1 MGRWQTLLLVM
12 LGAGVL
18 FATALSRSMAQRMSN
33 AAPGYPANSP
43 GSGPVPKVVPVDP
56 TPEQSARIA
65 TLIEQLG
72 APTLR
77 ERDRAMSELAEF
89 GAAAIKQVQ
98 AAVDHDDDEIG
109 HRCVLLLEV
118 LNSGDSELFL
128 AARKL
133 GLSITQLQEKLSAS
147 DPSSLLTLLEQNAG
161 AGMGPVWARVIGSL
175 APQSQ
180 RFVAALACRRAEG
193 PEGYGAVLVRAAKD
207 PDMRRNATRGQGLMT
222 VVSLV
227 PPGLPEH
234 AALTLASLC
243 GFEKPVEEAMAIER
257 ALYAAQGLRGLYE
270 AGACTASLTP
280 ENLKA
285 VESLATRP
293 GRERVL
299 PAILMAMMP
308 AANEGQLRALRLG
321 ALHEMTLRETE
332 QYGLLLARSGM
343 AAALRAALQPQ
354 SPALEERR
362 VALLAR
368 ALALCADGA
377 AALEAFDTL
386 SPHAQVAILDAWWFT
401 PPDPEVLQP
410 FLLVRLK
417 SAQPLVRAAC
427 AALAR
432 GYRAP
437 STAAALA
444 EAALT
449 FEDTAEAALRAL
461 APMADLLEARDVTRL
476 QERLAK
482 AEPRLR
488 QALIP
493 VLVCSGHEGA
503 EAALKAQWAA
513 YLPGDELRLA
523 VRLFGR
529 RPQTALGAFC
539 AVSFAGA
546 AFARQDLTLFLRH
559 NLTLTDSQLIQTL
572 LGMSD
577 ESGFV
582 LLQTLATDPHAPAS
596 ADALLAL
603 AMAGRDQ
610 ELAPRVAELHS
621 AGNDPR
627 GPLLGLVLALSQ
639 SPAGDDFRTQTLKRG
654 LDGPDLQALTAAVLL
669 GRSGRVTR
677 DDLLA
682 LVAASPDKFS
692 KLGSPRLLLAG
703 ELPAGAAK
711 AFAHAVLFDN
721 EQARALADPGLLLL
735 LMHCEADVIELLFAG
750 QDAPLPRTPQQL
762 AVTALMGSRERAA
775 EIVARVT
782 VAKDGRD
789 FELREWSRAWL
800 GLTPEPQASAV
811 LNSINPASG
820 WYLLREARRAGE
832 GQAAALRYILDRF
845 SWDRQRLVPG
855 SLASFVNSGNRSDP
869 AAGGSLSEAAF
880 MGLDHQEEPLLWRPL
895 VRRWLSEDCGEDF
908 AFWWASRRGL
918 ARLDASSGRIVLAKL
933 K

>member
-1 MGRWQTLLLVM
+1 MGRWQTLLLVV
-12 LGAGVL
+12 LGMGVL
-18 FATALSRSMAQRMSN
+18 FAAALRSAMAQRTSN
-33 AAPGYPANSP
+33 AAPGYPTNSAET
-43 GSGPVPKVVPVDP
+43 GPAPRVVAVDP

-65 TLIEQLG
+65 ALIDQLG

-147 DPSSLLTLLEQNAG
+147 DPSSLLALLEQNAG
-161 AGMGPVWARVIGSL
+161 AGMGPVWARVISSL

-193 PEGYGAVLVRAAKD
+193 PEGYGAVLVRAARD
-207 PDMRRNATRGQGLMT
+207 PDMRRNAPRGQGLLA

-243 GFEKPVEEAMAIER
+243 GFDKPMEEALAIER

-270 AGACTASLTP
+270 AAACAASLTP

-285 VESLATRP
+285 VEALATRP

-299 PAILMAMMP
+299 PAIVMAMMP
-308 AANEGQLRALRLG
+308 AATEGQLRALRLG
-321 ALHEMTLRETE
+321 AIHELTLRETE

-343 AAALRAALQPQ
+343 AASLRAALEPGT
-354 SPALEERR
+354 PALEERR

-368 ALALCADGA
+368 SLAMCANGT

-386 SPHAQVAILDAWWFT
+386 GPHAQVAILDAWWFD
-401 PPDPEVLQP
+401 PPEPEVLQP
-410 FLLVRLK
+410 FLLARLK
-417 SAQPLVRAAC
+417 SAQPVVRAAC
-427 AALAR
+427 AGLAR

-449 FEDTAEAALRAL
+449 LEDTAEAALKAL

-493 VLVCSGHEGA
+493 VLVNSGQNQA
-503 EAALKAQWAA
+503 EAALKVQWSAH
-513 YLPGDELRLA
+513 LPGNELALA

-529 RPQTALGAFC
+529 RPHTALGALC
-539 AVSFAGA
+539 AVSFLGA
-546 AFARQDLTLFLRH
+546 AWARQDLTLFLRH
-559 NLTLTDSQLIQTL
+559 NLTLTDAQLVQL
-572 LGMSD
+572 LLTTSD
-577 ESGFV
+577 ESGFA

-603 AMAGRDQ
+603 AIAGRDQ
-610 ELAPRVAELHS
+610 ELAPKVAELHS

-627 GPLLGLVLALSQ
+627 GPLLALALAISQ
-639 SPAGDDFRTQTLKRG
+639 TPVGDDFRTQTLKRG
-654 LDGPDLQALTAAVLL
+654 LESPDLQALSTAVLV
-669 GRSGRVTR
+669 GCSGRVTR

-682 LVAASPDKFS
+682 LLAASPDKFA

-703 ELPAGAAK
+703 ELSPGAAK

-721 EQARALADPGLLLL
+721 EQARALADPSLLLL

-750 QDAPLPRTPQQL
+750 QDTPLPRTPIQL
-762 AVTALMGSRERAA
+762 AVTALMGRRDKAA

-800 GLTPEPQASAV
+800 GLSPEPLASAV
-811 LNSINPASG
+811 LNSIGPASG
-820 WYLLREARRAGE
+820 WYLLRQARLAGE
-832 GQAAALRYILDRF
+832 GQVYALRQVLDRF
-845 SWDRQRLVPG
+845 SWDRQKLLPG
-855 SLASFVNSGNRSDP
+855 GVASFVNSGGRGDP
-869 AAGGSLSEAAF
+869 AAGGSLSEAAY
-880 MGLDHQEEPLLWRPL
+880 MGVDHQDQPLLWRPL
-895 VRRWLSEDCGEDF
+895 VQRWLSEDCGDDF

-918 ARLDASSGRIVLAKL
+918 ARLEASSGRIVLAKL